1 VATLVAESSAIERTR
16 HRQPP
21 PRVDAQ
27 EGISVHVVQLLIPAR
42 DQQQQRYPRALY
54 DALAEQLTAAFG
66 GVTAYTRAP
75 ATGLWDAGSGET
87 VRDQMIIYEVMVD
100 HIDAA
105 WWATTRRT
113 LEQQFVQQEIV
124 IRAHQ
129 IQRL

>member
-1 VATLVAESSAIERTR
+1 
-16 HRQPP
+16 
-21 PRVDAQ
+21 
-27 EGISVHVVQLLIPAR
+27 VVQLLIPAR